1 MAVRSN
7 VLQNGDPRWSAATD
21 IAQLIEPPPG
31 KLRDYKPQLRY
42 LLLDEG
48 AIDESAPLALRNL
61 TAALLRLEKSRDS
74 SNVSAR
80 KQIAPPPRAISWVSP
95 AYLYA
100 NSKHHRVRR
109 TRRPSGQ
116 VPALNGCRTAGAWR
130 RQHPSR

>member
-74 SNVSAR
+74 GNVSAR
-80 KQIAPPPRAISWVSP
+80 KQIATPPRAISWVSP

-116 VPALNGCRTAGAWR
+116 VPALNGYRPAGTWH

>member
-1 MAVRSN
+1 MAVRSD
-7 VLQNGDPRWSAATD
+7 VLYDGQLRWSAATD

-31 KLRDYKPQLRY
+31 KLRDYTPQLRY

-61 TAALLRLEKSRDS
+61 TAALFRLEKGRDS
-74 SNVSAR
+74 GNVSAR
-80 KQIAPPPRAISWVSP
+80 KQIAPPPRAMSWVSP

>member
-1 MAVRSN
+1 VAVLSN

-31 KLRDYKPQLRY
+31 KLRDYTPQLRY

-74 SNVSAR
+74 GNVSAR
-80 KQIAPPPRAISWVSP
+80 KQIASRHGRFLRS
-95 AYLYA
+95 
-100 NSKHHRVRR
+100 
-109 TRRPSGQ
+109 
-116 VPALNGCRTAGAWR
+116 
-130 RQHPSR
+130 RQHTLMQTQNTIEFDAPGAPVGKCQH

>member
-7 VLQNGDPRWSAATD
+7 VLQNGDPRWSAATY

-74 SNVSAR
+74 GNVSAR
-80 KQIAPPPRAISWVSP
+80 KQTAPPPRAISWIRP

-109 TRRPSGQ
+109 TRRRNGQ

>member
-31 KLRDYKPQLRY
+31 KLRDYTPQLRY

-61 TAALLRLEKSRDS
+61 TAALFRLEKSRDS
-74 SNVSAR
+74 GNVSAR

-95 AYLYA
+95 TYLDA

-109 TRRPSGQ
+109 TRRRSGQ
-116 VPALNGCRTAGAWR
+116 VPALNGCRTAGALR